1 MKIRKYISQ
10 RLLVIFI
17 AIIGI
22 ATIVLTIEFSREGN
36 IPFLVDQKD
45 RLLAA
50 EIAFFGIIIVEIL
63 SRMAIK
69 QFRQREAVQMGVAVR
84 GTLRTVSYLVI
95 AIVVVSILSANPT
108 LAVSVGAI
116 TGIVIGL
123 AAQNIIGNVVA
134 GTILAIMR
142 PIRISDEITI
152 MGNTGI
158 VIEIGVMHTI
168 VDSGERWVLVPNM
181 AMLTNAVRRKKGDTG
196 S

>member
-1 MKIRKYISQ
+1 MKLRKYIDQ
-10 RLLVIFI
+10 RLMVIII
-17 AIIGI
+17 AITGI
-22 ATIVLTIEFSREGN
+22 AVIVLTTELSREGN
-36 IPFLVDQKD
+36 IPFMVAQRD

-50 EIAFFGIIIVEIL
+50 EIAFFGIILVEII

-69 QFRQREAVQMGVAVR
+69 QFRKREAIQMGVAVR
-84 GTLRTVSYLVI
+84 GTLRTISYLVI

-108 LAVSVGAI
+108 LAIGVGAV

-142 PIRISDEITI
+142 PIRINDEITV
-152 MGNTGI
+152 MGSTGI

-168 VDSGERWVLVPNM
+168 VDGGERWVLVPNM
-181 AMLTNAVRRKKGDTG
+181 AMLNNAVQRKKGSAD

>member
-1 MKIRKYISQ
+1 MKLKKYINQ
-10 RLLVIFI
+10 RLIVII
-17 AIIGI
+17 TAITGI
-22 ATIVLTIEFSREGN
+22 AVIVLTIELSREGN
-36 IPFLVDQKD
+36 IAFLVDQRD

-50 EIAFFGIIIVEIL
+50 EIAFFGIIIVEVL

-69 QFRQREAVQMGVAVR
+69 QFKQREAVQMGVAVR

-95 AIVVVSILSANPT
+95 AIVIVSILSANPT
-108 LAVSVGAI
+108 LAISVGAI

-142 PIRISDEITI
+142 PIRIGDEITV
-152 MGNTGI
+152 MGSTGI
-158 VIEIGVMHTI
+158 IIEIGVMHTI
-168 VDSGERWVLVPNM
+168 VDGGERWVLIPNM
-181 AMLTNAVRRKKGDTG
+181 AMLTNAVQRKKGSAD

>member
-1 MKIRKYISQ
+1 MKLKKYINQ
-10 RLLVIFI
+10 RLMVII
-17 AIIGI
+17 TAITGI
-22 ATIVLTIEFSREGN
+22 AAIVLTIELSRDSN
-36 IPFLVDQKD
+36 ISFLVDQRD

-69 QFRQREAVQMGVAVR
+69 QFSQREAVQMGIAVR
-84 GTLRTVSYLVI
+84 GTLRTISYLVI
-95 AIVVVSILSANPT
+95 AIVIVSILSANPS
-108 LAVSVGAI
+108 LAIGVGAV

-142 PIRISDEITI
+142 PVRISDEITV

-158 VIEIGVMHTI
+158 VVEIGVMHTI
-168 VDSGERWVLVPNM
+168 VDGGERWVLIPNM
-181 AMLTNAVRRKKGDTG
+181 AMLTNAVIRKKEPAG

>member
-1 MKIRKYISQ
+1 MKPKKYINQ
-10 RLLVIFI
+10 RLMVII
-17 AIIGI
+17 TTITGI
-22 ATIVLTIEFSREGN
+22 AVIVLTIEFSREGN
-36 IPFLVDQKD
+36 VSFLVAQRD

-50 EIAFFGIIIVEIL
+50 EIAFFGIIIVEVL

-69 QFRQREAVQMGVAVR
+69 QFKQREAVQMGVAVR
-84 GTLRTVSYLVI
+84 GTLRTISYLVI
-95 AIVVVSILSANPT
+95 AIVIVSILSANPT
-108 LAVSVGAI
+108 LAISVGAI

-142 PIRISDEITI
+142 PVRIDDEITV

-168 VDSGERWVLVPNM
+168 VDGGERWVLVPNM
-181 AMLTNAVRRKKGDTG
+181 AMLTNAVQRKKG
-196 S
+196 SASS

>member
-1 MKIRKYISQ
+1 MKFKKYINQ
-10 RLLVIFI
+10 RLMVIITAITGI
-17 AIIGI
+17 AI
-22 ATIVLTIEFSREGN
+22 IVLTIEFSREGN

-84 GTLRTVSYLVI
+84 GTLRTISYLVI
-95 AIVVVSILSANPT
+95 AIVVVSILSANPA
-108 LAVSVGAI
+108 LAISVGAI

-123 AAQNIIGNVVA
+123 AAQNVIGNVVA

-142 PIRISDEITI
+142 PIRINDEITI

-168 VDSGERWVLVPNM
+168 IDSGERWVLIPNM
-181 AMLTNAVRRKKGDTG
+181 AMLTNPIQRKKG
-196 S
+196 SASS

>member
-1 MKIRKYISQ
+1 MRIKKHINQ
-10 RLLVIFI
+10 RLMVIITAIAGI
-17 AIIGI
+17 AI
-22 ATIVLTIEFSREGN
+22 IVLTIEFSREGN
-36 IPFLVDQKD
+36 ISFLVAQRD
-45 RLLAA
+45 RLLAV
-50 EIAFFGIIIVEIL
+50 EIAFFGIIIVEVL
-63 SRMAIK
+63 SRMAIR

-108 LAVSVGAI
+108 LAISVGAI

-142 PIRISDEITI
+142 PVRIGDEITV

-158 VIEIGVMHTI
+158 VVEIGVMHTV
-168 VDSGERWVLVPNM
+168 VDGGERWVLIPNM
-181 AMLTNAVRRKKGDTG
+181 AMLTNAVQRKKGSAD

>member
-1 MKIRKYISQ
+1 MKLKKHINQ
-10 RLLVIFI
+10 RLIVII
-17 AIIGI
+17 TAITGV
-22 ATIVLTIEFSREGN
+22 AVIVLTIEFSREGN
-36 IPFLVDQKD
+36 IPFLVAQRD

-50 EIAFFGIIIVEIL
+50 EIAFFGIIIVEVL

-84 GTLRTVSYLVI
+84 GTLRTISYLVI

-108 LAVSVGAI
+108 LAISVGAI

-142 PIRISDEITI
+142 PIRISDEITV

-181 AMLTNAVRRKKGDTG
+181 AMLTNAVQRKKESTD